1 MWART
6 TATPP
11 ARAALFR
18 SSTRLETITTLLISL
33 NARFAA
39 KSGSRRQCCSHSR
52 HVIGLLGEL
61 PALSRD
67 GRAKGTRERV
77 VPGGRYVIVSE
88 ICGKRRAL
96 VVTGIVH
103 AARNR

>member
-1 MWART
+1 MRVIIDESAWSDLDTIALRIARDD
-6 TATPP
+6 AAA
-11 ARAALFR
+11 ARR
-18 SSTRLETITTLLISL
+18 EVEKI
-33 NARFAA
+33 
-39 KSGSRRQCCSHSR
+39 R

-77 VPGGRYVIVSE
+77 VPGGRYVVVFE
-88 ICGKRRAL
+88 MWEKPRAL